1 MSDPV
6 HVDVDPVLAPGQ
18 GVDVAR
24 VKKHLGITASDAADD
39 ELLGWVVDATNAW
52 VAGIPY
58 VLNRTT
64 IDPTWAWSADI
75 MQGATML
82 AARWY
87 RRRNTPSGVESMTD
101 NVVYLP
107 RRDGDVDLLLH
118 LTRPVA
124 G

>member
-1 MSDPV
+1 
-6 HVDVDPVLAPGQ
+6 
-18 GVDVAR
+18 VA
-24 VKKHLGITASDAADD
+24 ITADDVRTWLKLEAGSSDDAVIDQA
-39 ELLGWVVDATNAW
+39 VAATNAW
-52 VAGIPY
+52 VSTVPY
-58 VLNRTT
+58 VANPHP
-64 IDPTWAWSADI
+64 DQAPPGEDGWPADVKL
-75 MQGATML
+75 AAVML

-87 RRRNTPSGVESMTD
+87 RRRNTPSGVESFTD